1 MCNWENWFQRF
12 RHRLQIAS
20 IACVP
25 TFQKWRDQ
33 RGLTLLEMTLVLT
46 LLAIV
51 VAAVGQWTIPF
62 LKQDERVRNE
72 WLLQSESLLF
82 YHDLAREL
90 RAARSLEIRN
100 RMLYASIPEV
110 VDSETWLVETV
121 SYQYYL
127 DTEGRFIRR
136 VWRKG
141 QYEGYTIMLQHIQT
155 LHMAVQ
161 EDGRLRLTG
170 TTARG
175 GAVHSF
181 DWIIMPRVGGMD
193 HGISARGT
201 GQRPDGDTG
210 LFYARLSDGGG
221 MVEQLARP

>member
-136 VWRKG
+136 VWERGSMRDTPSCCSTSKRCTWPFRK
-141 QYEGYTIMLQHIQT
+141 T
-155 LHMAVQ
+155 AVF
-161 EDGRLRLTG
+161 G
-170 TTARG
+170 
-175 GAVHSF
+175 
-181 DWIIMPRVGGMD
+181 
-193 HGISARGT
+193 
-201 GQRPDGDTG
+201 
-210 LFYARLSDGGG
+210 
-221 MVEQLARP
+221 